1 MPIKKK
7 IPRRVLV
14 LDVGGSHV
22 KLSVTGRDKVQK
34 IVSGRKMSA
43 IEMVEGVRKLV
54 SPDQYDAVSI
64 GYPGLVVRG
73 RIAAEPFNLG
83 PGWVG
88 FDFEAAFGKPVRIIN
103 DAAMQAVGSYSGGRM
118 LFLGL
123 GTGMG
128 ATLIL
133 DGVVEPM
140 EIGHLPFK
148 HGRTFEEYVGERGL
162 ERLGKKK
169 WRKVVAEVVEH
180 LSKALEVDY
189 VVLGGGNARLLK
201 KLPKNVRLGDNSN
214 AMVGGRLIWEMT
226 TPLAISPKYM
236 PHRRDE
242 QPAGS
247 GASRPQHGGARRRS
261 APAGEGTAGRDR
273 TARRSTKRGR
283 DHGAPRKA
291 KRGRNRK
298 ARL

>member
-1 MPIKKK
+1 MKAKKK
-7 IPRRVLV
+7 VPRRILV

-22 KLSVTGRDKVQK
+22 KLSLSGRDEVQRF
-34 IVSGRKMSA
+34 VSGRKMSA
-43 IEMVEGVRKLV
+43 AQMVKQVRKLV
-54 SPDQYDAVSI
+54 SPDEYDAVSI
-64 GYPGLVVRG
+64 GYPGLVFRG
-73 RIAAEPFNLG
+73 RIAAEPYNLG

-88 FDFEAAFGKPVRIIN
+88 FDFEAALGKPVRVIN

-140 EIGHLPFK
+140 EIGHLPYK
-148 HGRTFEEYVGERGL
+148 HGRTFEDYVGQKGL

-169 WRKVVAEVVEH
+169 WRKMVADVVEH

-201 KLPKNVRLGDNSN
+201 KIPKGVRLGDNSN
-214 AMVGGRLIWEMT
+214 AIVGGRLIWQMD
-226 TPLAISPKYM
+226 TPLATSPIYL
-236 PHRRDE
+236 PHRRGGE
-242 QPAGS
+242 PARS
-247 GASRPQHGGARRRS
+247 VAPRTRRS
-261 APAGEGTAGRDR
+261 ETH
-273 TARRSTKRGR
+273 RR
-283 DHGAPRKA
+283 A
-291 KRGRNRK
+291 RK
-298 ARL
+298 ARRVHERRRRAKA